1 MLSNG
6 AVINVLNAQRR
17 GHLGT
22 RDAGPTL
29 PHYRALHRC
38 GRLSIVGLVVIASTA
53 IALAPA
59 VRSGATGALKT
70 AHPAHTCP
78 WVDESLHHL
87 ESPSDLADQ
96 VVAKMT
102 LLDKAK
108 FVTLSDGHEVENFNI
123 GVPSLCIPPITL
135 SDGPDGI
142 AGRITGATQLPAAI
156 GVAASFDSSL
166 AYATGQLLGQEAKA
180 KGLDVV
186 QGPDLNL
193 ARVPLS
199 GRIFE
204 SFGEDP
210 FLTSV
215 LGVANI
221 DGIQSTGAMALAK
234 HFTAYSQETARA
246 RIDQIVT
253 PRAMAELYNAPF
265 EAAVEDGHVAAL
277 MCSSGLLNG
286 VPACA
291 SPYVYDTLKSWG
303 FTGFVRSDL
312 RAVPY
317 PAIAFR
323 AGLDMIKPSS
333 AAFIEK
339 IVHEHLLPVGD
350 LNRAV
355 ATILAQM
362 FAYGDI
368 AHPRDPSVYTATASP
383 AHDAVALRAAEE
395 SVVLLKNKGNVLP
408 LSASASSI
416 AVIGT
421 DASKSPVNTGFGSS
435 RVVPPFLITPL
446 SAIRSATR
454 AGTKITYSPGG
465 TTVDEGRLGDSGVI
479 TQTPLPVLHGTGLES
494 QLGNDDLSIEAASNV
509 TNAIITAGAPG
520 TGRGW
525 SHWSAVFHAKKT
537 GTYDVAVRDIG
548 DTWFSMDGHQ
558 ILASAG
564 LHEPV
569 TMSTTVQLERG
580 HRYRFSG
587 TWFTVV
593 RKGPP
598 EFGIADVTPAIN
610 AAVNAARH
618 ARVAVVF
625 AGKSSTEGADQ
636 DNLTLPND
644 ENELIEA
651 VAAANPHTIVVL
663 NTGGP
668 VVMPWLNSVQGVLEA
683 WYPGQEDGTA
693 IASIL
698 FGAIDPSGRLPV
710 TFPTSLSAQPITT
723 PAEFPG
729 VNDIANFGTGY
740 SALDVGYRWYQA
752 HDVEPLFPFGY
763 GLDYTTFSL
772 SNATYAVNQGNI
784 AVNLDV
790 SNTGSRTGVDVVQAY
805 VKYPAK
811 AGEPPEQL
819 KAFLRVNVPPAT
831 TRNVSMTIPI
841 SSLAV
846 YLNGGF
852 HTLTGTYDVS
862 IGSSSADLPLTVDV
876 DVSSS
881 LAKGLDDHDLT
892 TEPFNLTASQLPW
905 QRVGVPLDHEAT
917 GPVDAPASR

>member
-1 MLSNG
+1 MPH
-6 AVINVLNAQRR
+6 RR
-17 GHLGT
+17 GLF
-22 RDAGPTL
+22 
-29 PHYRALHRC
+29 RC
-38 GRLSIVGLVVIASTA
+38 GRLSVVGLVAIASTST
-53 IALAPA
+53 ALAPA
-59 VRSGATGALKT
+59 LRSGASEVLKSVGT
-70 AHPAHTCP
+70 THSCP
-78 WVDESLHHL
+78 WVDESLRHL
-87 ESPSDLADQ
+87 ESPSDLADE

-102 LLDKAK
+102 LLEKAK
-108 FVTLSDGHEVENFNI
+108 FVTLSDGHDIENFNI
-123 GVPSLCIPPITL
+123 GVPSLCIPQLTL

-221 DGIQSTGAMALAK
+221 EGIQSTGAMALAK

-253 PRAMAELYNAPF
+253 PRALAELYNAPF
-265 EAAVEDGHVAAL
+265 EAAVEDAHVAAL

-312 RAVPY
+312 RAVPF
-317 PAIAFR
+317 PAPAFR

-339 IVHEHLLPVGD
+339 IVRKHLLPVGD

-362 FAYGDI
+362 FAYGVI
-368 AHPRDPSVYTATASP
+368 AHPHDPSVYAATATP

-395 SVVLLKNKGNVLP
+395 SVVLLKNEGNLLP
-408 LSASASSI
+408 LSGSASSI

-421 DASKSPVNTGFGSS
+421 DASQSPVNTGFGSS

-446 SAIRSATR
+446 SAIRSA
-454 AGTKITYSPGG
+454 AGAGAKITYSPGG
-465 TTVDEGRLGDSGVI
+465 AATVDEGRLGDSGVI
-479 TQTPLPVLHGTGLES
+479 TQTPLPVLQGTGLKS

-509 TNAIITAGAPG
+509 TNAIITATAPG

-548 DTWFSMDGHQ
+548 DTWFSMNGRR
-558 ILASAG
+558 ILASPG

-569 TMSTTVQLERG
+569 TMSTIVQLERG
-580 HRYRFSG
+580 RRYKFSG
-587 TWFTVV
+587 VWFTVI

-598 EFGIADVTPAIN
+598 EFGITDVTPAID
-610 AAVNAARH
+610 AAVKAARH
-618 ARVAVVF
+618 AHVAVVF

-636 DNLTLPND
+636 DNLMLPND

-668 VVMPWLNSVQGVLEA
+668 VVMPWLHDVKGVIEA

-698 FGAIDPSGRLPV
+698 FGAVDPSGRLPV

-723 PAEFPG
+723 PSEFPG
-729 VNDIANFGTGY
+729 VNDIVNFGTGP

-752 HDVEPLFPFGY
+752 HNVEPLFPFGY
-763 GLDYTTFSL
+763 GLDYTTFTL
-772 SNATYAVNQGNI
+772 SNATYEVNEGNI

-790 SNTGSRTGVDVVQAY
+790 TNTGDRTGVDVVQAY
-805 VKYPAK
+805 VKDPAK

-819 KAFLRVNVPPAT
+819 KAFLRVNVAPAT

-846 YLNGGF
+846 YLDGGF

-876 DVSSS
+876 GVSSS
-881 LAKGLDDHDLT
+881 LAKGLGDHDLT
-892 TEPFNLTASQLPW
+892 TEPFNLTASQLPG
-905 QRVGVPLDHEAT
+905 QQVRVPLDHEAT
-917 GPVDAPASR
+917 GLIDSPTTRWTPQLVRQSWRRRGRGGR

>member
-1 MLSNG
+1 MS
-6 AVINVLNAQRR
+6 
-17 GHLGT
+17 
-22 RDAGPTL
+22 
-29 PHYRALHRC
+29 HYRSLLRS
-38 GRLSIVGLVVIASTA
+38 GRLSLVGLVAIASTA
-53 IALAPA
+53 TALSPA
-59 VRSGATGALKT
+59 VHSGATEVLKSVNSV
-70 AHPAHTCP
+70 HSCP
-78 WVDESLHHL
+78 WVDESARHL
-87 ESPSDLADQ
+87 ESPADLADQ

-102 LLDKAK
+102 LLEKAK
-108 FVTLSDGHEVENFNI
+108 FVTLSDGHDIENFNI
-123 GVPSLCIPPITL
+123 GIPSLCIPPLTL

-166 AYATGQLLGQEAKA
+166 AYATGQLLGQEARA

-221 DGIQSTGAMALAK
+221 EGIQSTGAMALAK

-246 RIDQIVT
+246 RIDQVVT
-253 PRAMAELYNAPF
+253 PRALAELYNAPF
-265 EAAVEDGHVAAL
+265 EAAVQDAHVAAL

-291 SPYVYDTLKSWG
+291 SPYVYETLKSWG

-312 RAVPY
+312 RAVPF

-339 IVHEHLLPVGD
+339 IVHKELLPVSD

-355 ATILAQM
+355 AAILTQM
-362 FAYGDI
+362 FAYGVI
-368 AHPRDPSVYTATASP
+368 AHPRDPNVYTVTTTP

-395 SVVLLKNKGNVLP
+395 SVVLLKNEDDVLP
-408 LSASASSI
+408 LSASTSSI

-421 DASKSPVNTGFGSS
+421 DASESPVNTGFGSS
-435 RVVPPFLITPL
+435 RVVPPFLVTPL
-446 SAIRSATR
+446 SAIHSVAG
-454 AGTKITYSPGG
+454 AGTTITYNPGG
-465 TTVDEGRLGDSGVI
+465 PATVDEGRLGDSGVI
-479 TQTPLPVLHGTGLES
+479 TQTPLPVLQGTGLKS
-494 QLGNDDLSIEAASNV
+494 QLSNDDLSIEAASNV
-509 TNAIITAGAPG
+509 TNAIITASTPR

-525 SHWSAVFHAKKT
+525 SRWSADFHAKKT
-537 GTYDVAVRDIG
+537 GTYVVAVRDIG
-548 DTWFSMDGHQ
+548 DTWFSMNGHQ

-569 TMSTTVQLERG
+569 TMSTIVHLKRG
-580 HRYRFSG
+580 HRYSFSG
-587 TWFTVV
+587 VWFTVI

-598 EFGIADVTPAIN
+598 EFGITDVTPAIN
-610 AAVNAARH
+610 AAVKAARQ
-618 ARVAVVF
+618 AKVAVVF

-668 VVMPWLNSVQGVLEA
+668 VVMPWLNDVQGVLEA
-683 WYPGQEDGTA
+683 WYPGQVDGTA

-698 FGAIDPSGRLPV
+698 FGAVDPSGRLPV
-710 TFPTSLSAQPITT
+710 TFPTSLSAQPISM
-723 PAEFPG
+723 PSEFPG
-729 VNDIANFGTGY
+729 VNDVVNFGTGPA
-740 SALDVGYRWYQA
+740 ALDVGYRWYQA
-752 HDVEPLFPFGY
+752 HNVTPLFPFGY

-772 SNATYAVNQGNI
+772 SNASYEVSGGNI
-784 AVNLDV
+784 DVNLDV
-790 SNTGSRTGVDVVQAY
+790 SNTGDRTGVDVVQAY
-805 VKYPAK
+805 VKDPAK

-819 KAFLRVNVPPAT
+819 KAFLRVNIPPAT
-831 TRNVSMTIPI
+831 TRNVSLTIPI

-846 YLNGGF
+846 FLNGGF
-852 HTLTGTYDVS
+852 HTLTGTYGVS
-862 IGSSSADLPLTVDV
+862 IGSSSANLPLTVNV

-881 LAKGLDDHDLT
+881 LAKGPANQSPP
-892 TEPFNLTASQLPW
+892 TEPFDLTASQFPW
-905 QRVGVPLDHEAT
+905 QKVTVAT
-917 GPVDAPASR
+917 DRGTTRPVDSPAPQLVR